1 MRSVGMHGNKLIL
14 FIFSSNIPKNPQE
27 MGTFFIS
34 DFLQI
39 IGHPNVKS
47 CISLASVIQPIKV
60 LSVPVIVIVNT
71 AYLGHV
77 SRA

>member
-14 FIFSSNIPKNPQE
+14 FIFSSNILQKPQE

-39 IGHPNVKS
+39 MGHPTGTLYQRYNYSLGMSKEQFHNIKS
-47 CISLASVIQPIKV
+47 ISFTI
-60 LSVPVIVIVNT
+60 
-71 AYLGHV
+71 
-77 SRA
+77 